1 MRRTPPA
8 LSPTWT
14 YLKEFCVTF
23 FIRCLSWISQV
34 LVAKRF
40 ARKPTVKRWAVVVA
54 VVVVFFPYT
63 KRSILLITSWR
74 AEWVVCVL
82 TIFFF
87 LVNRCMADW
96 NTFPE
101 DFLCIIKYRAYNNL
115 FTRWMVKILRMCSYS
130 FFLAAKQNTEWYTRN
145 VTTSFSL
152 AGEGLSSV
160 CVSWNFLLFTERY
173 VSCVTTAFLSLP
185 GGGLVGRHVAWQ
197 LLPCQQ
203 VKGWAVRM
211 CNNSK
216 DPK

>member
-1 MRRTPPA
+1 MDIAGACGKTVRQKTDGEA
-8 LSPTWT
+8 LSCCCRCSCCFLPVHEAQHPP
-14 YLKEFCVTF
+14 YHQLKSWMGCV
-23 FIRCLSWISQV
+23 C
-34 LVAKRF
+34 
-40 ARKPTVKRWAVVVA
+40 PDN
-54 VVVVFFPYT
+54 
-63 KRSILLITSWR
+63 
-74 AEWVVCVL
+74 
-82 TIFFF
+82 FFF

-173 VSCVTTAFLSLP
+173 LSCVTTAFLSLP